1 MKKSLIALSLLASL
15 FIGCATT
22 QDIQFINDEVRE
34 DVKNDIRKVNF
45 RLDSLRKVNDSLQI
59 RLNEQDSAL
68 AKTNKTL
75 ERMKADLTILA
86 NRTADESVR
95 NDSRHEELTYRLDML
110 LGKSD
115 KILAKKVVVSGAPAA
130 PVSLDSIE
138 AQANLLLETE
148 AMFNTARADFLRGEY
163 KIAFDGFKQVFEQ
176 LKTGDMAEESLYWM
190 ALCLQEAEQ
199 PEKAKVL
206 LNRLA
211 TEFPDGNKT
220 CVTLFKLAGI
230 AAGEGD
236 FETQKKQLQTLL
248 EKKQCME
255 TNEFIQAAE
264 MLEEILNGET
274 PNAPAAATEKPAE
287 QPTEQVVEQPA
298 APAEQDSQTPQA
310 SVEAQATSAET
321 QAQTAQTPAT
331 APATP
336 APETAPAATSET
348 VPAAAPEAAPVPA
361 N

>member
-1 MKKSLIALSLLASL
+1 MKKSLIAFSLFASL
-15 FIGCATT
+15 FVGCATT
-22 QDIQFINDEVRE
+22 QDIQFMNDELRD
-34 DVKNDIRKVNF
+34 DVKNDVKKVSY
-45 RLDSLRKVNDSLQI
+45 RLDSLRKANDSLKV
-59 RLNEQDSAL
+59 AL
-68 AKTNKTL
+68 AEQKAIAEENAKML
-75 ERMKADLTILA
+75 NRIKADVAILA
-86 NRTADESVR
+86 NRTADESSR
-95 NDSRHEELTYRLDML
+95 NESRHEELTYRLDML

-176 LKTGDMAEESLYWM
+176 VKTGEMAEESLYWM

-230 AAGEGD
+230 AAAEGD
-236 FETQKKQLQTLL
+236 KETQKKQLQTLL

-264 MLEEILNGET
+264 MLEEILNEET
-274 PNAPAAATEKPAE
+274 
-287 QPTEQVVEQPA
+287 
-298 APAEQDSQTPQA
+298 
-310 SVEAQATSAET
+310 
-321 QAQTAQTPAT
+321 AT
-331 APATP
+331 APTAKATETPSETTSVQEVNATP
-336 APETAPAATSET
+336 SAPANPEAVPVQTT
-348 VPAAAPEAAPVPA
+348 PAASTELPVENAPVAAPVEEAPA
-361 N
+361 K

>member
-1 MKKSLIALSLLASL
+1 MKKSLIVFSLLASL
-15 FIGCATT
+15 FVGCATT
-22 QDIQFINDEVRE
+22 QDVQFISDEVRE
-34 DVKNDIRKVNF
+34 DLKMDIRKTNI
-45 RLDSLRKVNDSLQI
+45 RLDSLRKANDSLKTLLAQ
-59 RLNEQDSAL
+59 RDSVA
-68 AKTNKTL
+68 AKTAAETSQMLN
-75 ERMKADLTILA
+75 RMKADLAILA
-86 NRTADESVR
+86 TRTADESSR

-130 PVSLDSIE
+130 PISLDSIE
-138 AQANLLLETE
+138 AQANLLLENE

-176 LKTGDMAEESLYWM
+176 VKTGELAEESLYWM

-236 FETQKKQLQTLL
+236 TEAQKQNLQTLL

-264 MLEEILNGET
+264 MLEEILNSTSAE
-274 PNAPAAATEKPAE
+274 PVAP
-287 QPTEQVVEQPA
+287 VA
-298 APAEQDSQTPQA
+298 APAVDQA
-310 SVEAQATSAET
+310 QPVEAA
-321 QAQTAQTPAT
+321 
-331 APATP
+331 P
-336 APETAPAATSET
+336 APETAESAPTTAVGPAPAET
-348 VPAAAPEAAPVPA
+348 VAPAQETAAPVEAAPAPAPVQEKVPA
-361 N
+361 QEPAAEPAKQ

>member
-1 MKKSLIALSLLASL
+1 MKKSLIAFSLFASL
-15 FIGCATT
+15 FVGCATT
-22 QDIQFINDEVRE
+22 QDIQFMNDELRD
-34 DVKNDIRKVNF
+34 DVKNDVKKVSY
-45 RLDSLRKVNDSLQI
+45 RLDSLRKANDSLKV
-59 RLNEQDSAL
+59 AL
-68 AKTNKTL
+68 AEQKAIAEENAKML
-75 ERMKADLTILA
+75 NRIKADVAILA
-86 NRTADESVR
+86 NRTADESSR
-95 NDSRHEELTYRLDML
+95 NESRHEELTYRLDML

-176 LKTGDMAEESLYWM
+176 VKTGEMAEESLYWM

-230 AAGEGD
+230 AAAEGD
-236 FETQKKQLQTLL
+236 KETQKKQLQVLL

-264 MLEEILNGET
+264 MLEEILNEET
-274 PNAPAAATEKPAE
+274 
-287 QPTEQVVEQPA
+287 
-298 APAEQDSQTPQA
+298 
-310 SVEAQATSAET
+310 
-321 QAQTAQTPAT
+321 AT
-331 APATP
+331 APTAKATETPSETTSAQDVNAMPSAP
-336 APETAPAATSET
+336 ANPEAVPVQTAPAASTEPP
-348 VPAAAPEAAPVPA
+348 VENAPVTAPA
-361 N
+361 EEAQAK

>member
-1 MKKSLIALSLLASL
+1 MKKSLIAFSLFASL
-15 FIGCATT
+15 FVGCATT
-22 QDIQFINDEVRE
+22 QDIQFMNDELRD
-34 DVKNDIRKVNF
+34 DVKNDVKKVSY
-45 RLDSLRKVNDSLQI
+45 RLDSLRKANDSLKV
-59 RLNEQDSAL
+59 AL
-68 AKTNKTL
+68 AEQKAIAEENAKML
-75 ERMKADLTILA
+75 NRIKADVAILA
-86 NRTADESVR
+86 NRTADESSR
-95 NDSRHEELTYRLDML
+95 NESRHEELTYRLDML

-176 LKTGDMAEESLYWM
+176 VKTGEMAEESLYWM

-199 PEKAKVL
+199 SEKAKVL

-230 AAGEGD
+230 AAAEGD
-236 FETQKKQLQTLL
+236 KETQKKQLQTLL

-264 MLEEILNGET
+264 MLEEILNEET
-274 PNAPAAATEKPAE
+274 
-287 QPTEQVVEQPA
+287 
-298 APAEQDSQTPQA
+298 
-310 SVEAQATSAET
+310 
-321 QAQTAQTPAT
+321 AT
-331 APATP
+331 APTAKATETSSETTSAQDVNATP
-336 APETAPAATSET
+336 SAPANPEAVPVQTAPAASTEPPVENAPVA
-348 VPAAAPEAAPVPA
+348 VPAEEAQAK
-361 N
+361 

>member
-1 MKKSLIALSLLASL
+1 MKKSLIVFSLLASL
-15 FIGCATT
+15 FVGCATT
-22 QDIQFINDEVRE
+22 QDVQLINDETRA
-34 DVKNDIRKVNF
+34 DVKNDIRKVNH
-45 RLDSLRKVNDSLQI
+45 RLDSLRKANDSLQA
-59 RLNEQDSAL
+59 RLSEQDSVL

-86 NRTADESVR
+86 NRTADESSR

-115 KILAKKVVVSGAPAA
+115 KILAKKVVISGAPAA

-138 AQANLLLETE
+138 AQANLILETE

-199 PEKAKVL
+199 PEKAKIL

-211 TEFPDGNKT
+211 AEFPDGNKT

-236 FETQKKQLQTLL
+236 VETQKQQLQTLL

-274 PNAPAAATEKPAE
+274 TKAPAAVEKPVAE
-287 QPTEQVVEQPA
+287 QSVEGSVETPA
-298 APAEQDSQTPQA
+298 SAEETKTAPAEEAKVAPV
-310 SVEAQATSAET
+310 VEPVKAEVSSEKPVEN
-321 QAQTAQTPAT
+321 AAVPAT
-331 APATP
+331 T
-336 APETAPAATSET
+336 PETAP
-348 VPAAAPEAAPVPA
+348 VAAPEATVAPA

>member
-1 MKKSLIALSLLASL
+1 MKKSLIAFSLFASL
-15 FIGCATT
+15 FVGCATT
-22 QDIQFINDEVRE
+22 QDIQFMNDELRD
-34 DVKNDIRKVNF
+34 DVKNDVKKVSY
-45 RLDSLRKVNDSLQI
+45 RLDSLRKANDSLKV
-59 RLNEQDSAL
+59 AL
-68 AKTNKTL
+68 AEQKTIAEENAKML
-75 ERMKADLTILA
+75 NRIKADVAILA
-86 NRTADESVR
+86 NRTADESSR
-95 NDSRHEELTYRLDML
+95 NESRHEELTYRLDML

-176 LKTGDMAEESLYWM
+176 VKTGEMAEESLYWM

-230 AAGEGD
+230 AAAEGD
-236 FETQKKQLQTLL
+236 KETQKKQLQALL

-264 MLEEILNGET
+264 MLEEILNEETATAPTAKATET
-274 PNAPAAATEKPAE
+274 PSETTSAQDVNATPSAPANP
-287 QPTEQVVEQPA
+287 
-298 APAEQDSQTPQA
+298 
-310 SVEAQATSAET
+310 EAVPVQ
-321 QAQTAQTPAT
+321 T
-331 APATP
+331 APATSTEP
-336 APETAPAATSET
+336 PVENAP
-348 VPAAAPEAAPVPA
+348 VAAPVEEA
-361 N
+361 SAK